1 MADARHEDGVRGPGG
16 EGGTA
21 AGRGAVPRRST
32 LLLRGLLIFELL
44 NASYLAAFD
53 SATIF
58 YHAQVVA
65 HVVAGLLIVLVLVA
79 RGRPAMRRHRD
90 RCGNSAARAWLAV
103 VGAASIGAVGTS
115 LVLAVTGT
123 ATRWRLLLDA
133 HIGSAV
139 LALAAAVF

>member
-44 NASYLAAFD
+44 NAAYLAAFD

-65 HVVAGLLIVLVLVA
+65 HVAAGFLIVLVVIA
-79 RGRPAMRRHRD
+79 RGLPALGPADHPLPYSQRVASAQS
-90 RCGNSAARAWLAV
+90 SAA
-103 VGAASIGAVGTS
+103 T
-115 LVLAVTGT
+115 
-123 ATRWRLLLDA
+123 
-133 HIGSAV
+133 
-139 LALAAAVF
+139 